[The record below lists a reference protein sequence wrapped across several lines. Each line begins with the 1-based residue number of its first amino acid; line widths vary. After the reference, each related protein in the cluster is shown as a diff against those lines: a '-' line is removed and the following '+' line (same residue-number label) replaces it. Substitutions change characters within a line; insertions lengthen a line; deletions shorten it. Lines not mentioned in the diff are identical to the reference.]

1 MSTQAIQSAGIMQ
14 TNLIGIGLISPQQ
27 KWLTINPKLCDIL
40 GYSQETLLDLDWLSI
55 IEPQSYVQHQSAIQ
69 QLWEAE
75 RQQYQADFVLL
86 SNHGFS
92 IPATLDLQIHI
103 TETGQRQLYCFV
115 QDNRTQE
122 QINQALKQSE
132 ERFRRYFEIPLVG
145 IALFSPERGWID
157 ANEKFCELMGYDDLD
172 DLQSVSWVS
181 LSHPED
187 LDHDIEYFNN
197 VVSGMVNDYNM
208 DKRFICKDN
217 SCMYAS
223 VSIRCIR
230 KLNNQIDFFFVLVQD
245 ITERKQFEMALRNS
259 EKRYRTIF
267 SCAAVA
273 IALMDKKGRY
283 VQFNST
289 WADMLGYS
297 NQEILSRCNFD
308 VTYHEDI
315 PATERYVNQL
325 INAEVDICRIEKRFV
340 SKTGQLIWG
349 DVTASVTRDEK
360 GDVEGI
366 VGIIVDITER
376 KQTEEQLI
384 RAKDAA
390 EAATRAKSEFLAN
403 MSHEIRTPMNGVVG
417 MTELLLNTSLTSKQR
432 EYAETICH
440 STDALQTLINDILD
454 FSKIEAGKLTLEPID
469 FDLENAVLEIARLL
483 SITAESKG
491 FELIVRYAPEAPR
504 YVTGDAGRIRQILTN
519 LIGNAIKFTEQGHV
533 LVDIECLTEVDDK
546 AYMNF
551 QIQDT
556 GIGIAEGKLTT
567 IFDKFTQADTSTT
580 RRFGGT
586 GLGLAISHQL
596 VKMMGGEIQVTSQ
609 ERIGSTF
616 TFQVPLPIADIPAE
630 HHALSPVPLDVLYGT
645 HVLIVDDNAINL
657 KVLTEQLETI
667 NIRCQ
672 AVDSAEKALA
682 ALHTAKRAG
691 DPFWLAILDYLMP
704 HTDGETLA
712 KLIKQDDRLQD
723 TTLMLLSSAGYQKS
737 ENAKQLYNVGFAAH
751 LIKPLPKLQLQRTL
765 ARLHAIYENQEE
777 LTYLITMEQTAS
789 LSTASSEKNM
799 RRFNADVLL
808 VEDNDVNRVVAFNM
822 LEKLGCTV
830 FTASNGV
837 EALNMLAQQSFSVIF
852 MDVQMPEMDGFE
864 ATRRIRAQEKAQHEQ
879 GLNVQSANIVAMTAS
894 AMRGDAERCLE
905 AGMND
910 YIAKPINL
918 NRIINIL
925 EIYNKK
931 TEISQQPINERVK
944 QVDILHDSQ
953 VQPIEDNNMQK
964 KILLVEDNQVNAMVA
979 SKFLD
984 TLGCHVSI
992 VENGE
997 QAVSICEKSRFDMIL
1012 MDIRMPVMD
1021 GVEATILIR
1030 EMELKMQRRTPIVAL
1045 TANTMPH
1052 DLKRYAASGIDDCI
1066 AKPVKLD
1073 TVKAALQRF
1082 LNYTPTLSRSSRFE
1096 QRKLDSSMAAMSE
1109 VETEEP
1115 APEARRGRSLPI
1127 FNIEQAKRISIG
1139 NLSIL
1144 QRIVSKYREDT
1155 PKQIAKLEQ
1164 AITENDTATAERAA
1178 HSIKGS
1184 SRSIG
1189 AMRLGQA
1196 AFQLERLTKD
1206 AELAELLPNVNLLQR
1221 EFSAL
1226 LAEWDKTDWE
1236 HIVRS

>member
-1 MSTQAIQSAGIMQ
+1 MSILATPSAVMMQ
-14 TNLIGIGLISPQQ
+14 TNLIGVGLISEQQ
-27 KWLTINPKLCDIL
+27 KWLTINTKLCDIL
-40 GYSQETLLDLDWLSI
+40 GYSHDVLSDLDWPTI
-55 IEPQSYVQHQSAIQ
+55 IEPQSYVQHQAAIQ
-69 QLWEAE
+69 QLWKAE
-75 RQQYQADFVLL
+75 KQQYKADFILL
-86 SNHGFS
+86 SKQGFS
-92 IPATLDLQIHI
+92 IPATLDLHLHI
-103 TETGQRQLYCFV
+103 TESGQYQLYCFV

-122 QINQALKQSE
+122 QLTQSLKQSE
-132 ERFRRYFEIPLVG
+132 ARFQRYFEIPLVG

-157 ANEKFCELMGYDDLD
+157 ANEKFCEMMGYDDLD
-172 DLQSVSWVS
+172 DLQSVSWVT
-181 LSHPED
+181 LSHPDD
-187 LDHDIEYFNN
+187 LEHDIEYFNN

-217 SCMYAS
+217 TWMYAS

-230 KLNNQIDFFFVLVQD
+230 KLNNQVDFFFVLVQD

-267 SCAAVA
+267 NCAAVA
-273 IALMDKKGRY
+273 IALMDKSGNY

-289 WADMLGYS
+289 WSEMLGYS
-297 NQEILSRCNFD
+297 NQEILSKCNFD
-308 VTYHEDI
+308 VTYPEDI
-315 PATERYVNQL
+315 PATKRYVSQL
-325 INAEVDICRIEKRFV
+325 INAEVDICRLEKRFV
-340 SKTGQLIWG
+340 NKSGELIWG

-360 GDVEGI
+360 GEVEGI

-384 RAKDAA
+384 RAKEAA
-390 EAATRAKSEFLAN
+390 EAATQAKSEFLAN

-417 MTELLLNTSLTSKQR
+417 MTELLLNTSLNTKQR

-454 FSKIEAGKLTLEPID
+454 FSKIEAGKLTLEPIE
-469 FDLENAVLEIARLL
+469 FDLENAILEIARLL

-504 YVTGDAGRIRQILTN
+504 YITGDAGRIRQILTN

-533 LVDIECLTEVDDK
+533 LVDVECLTEVDEI

-556 GIGIAEGKLTT
+556 GIGIAEDKLAT

-616 TFQVPLPIADIPAE
+616 TFQLPLPSATLPADYHTPP
-630 HHALSPVPLDVLYGT
+630 PVPLDILHDT
-645 HVLIVDDNAINL
+645 HVLVVDDNTINL
-657 KVLTEQLETI
+657 KVLTEQLETV

-672 AVDSAEKALA
+672 AVDSAAKAMEALYA
-682 ALHTAKRAG
+682 AERAG

-704 HTDGETLA
+704 NMDGESLA
-712 KLIKQDDRLQD
+712 KLIKQDDKLKD

-737 ENAKQLYNVGFAAH
+737 ENMQHLHNVGFAAH

-765 ARLHAIYENQEE
+765 ARLRLVYESQEE
-777 LTYLITMEQTAS
+777 LTYLITMDQMTP
-789 LSTASSEKNM
+789 LSPTTTTM
-799 RRFNADVLL
+799 RRFNLEVLL

-822 LEKLGCTV
+822 LEKLGCKV
-830 FTASNGV
+830 FTAVNGL
-837 EALNMLAQQSFSVIF
+837 EALDMLEQHISFDIIF

-864 ATRRIRAQEKAQHEQ
+864 ATRKIRAQEQLQRKHGIVARP
-879 GLNVQSANIVAMTAS
+879 ANIVAMTAS
-894 AMRGDAERCLE
+894 AMRGDAERCLN

-910 YIAKPINL
+910 YIAKPISL
-918 NRIINIL
+918 SRIINIL
-925 EIYNKK
+925 EIYSKK
-931 TEISQQPINERVK
+931 SETSQQVINKRVK
-944 QVDILHDSQ
+944 QVEILHDTQ
-953 VQPIEDNNMQK
+953 EQPIEDKNMQK
-964 KILLVEDNQVNAMVA
+964 KILLVEDNEVNAMVA
-979 SKFLD
+979 SRFLEA
-984 TLGCHVSI
+984 LGCHVSI
-992 VENGE
+992 VENGKK
-997 QAVSICEKSRFDMIL
+997 AVSICEKSRFDMIL
-1012 MDIRMPVMD
+1012 MDIRMPEMD
-1021 GVEATILIR
+1021 GVQATVLIR
-1030 EMELKMQRRTPIVAL
+1030 EMELKMQQHTPIVAL

-1066 AKPVKLD
+1066 AKPVKLE
-1073 TVKAALQRF
+1073 TVKSALQRF
-1082 LNYTPTLSRSSRFE
+1082 LNYTPTLVRSSRFE
-1096 QRKLDSSMAAMSE
+1096 QKKLDSSMEAMSE
-1109 VETEEP
+1109 AESDSISETKTVK
-1115 APEARRGRSLPI
+1115 SLPI
-1127 FNIEQAKRISIG
+1127 FNADQAKRISIG

-1144 QRIVSKYREDT
+1144 QRIVNKYREDT
-1155 PKQIAKLEQ
+1155 PKQIAKLEE
-1164 AITENDTATAERAA
+1164 AITNNDTATAERAA

-1196 AFQLERLTKD
+1196 AFQLERLAKD
-1206 AELAELLPNVNLLQR
+1206 TELTTLLPNVSQLQN
-1221 EFSAL
+1221 EFSEL
-1226 LAEWDKTDWE
+1226 LAEWDNTDWE
-1236 HIVRS
+1236 HLVEG

>member
-1 MSTQAIQSAGIMQ
+1 MQ
-14 TNLIGIGLISPQQ
+14 TKLIGIGLISAQQ
-27 KWLTINPKLCDIL
+27 KWLTINSKLCDIL
-40 GYSQETLLDLDWLSI
+40 GYSHDTLLDLDWLSI
-55 IEPQSYVQHQSAIQ
+55 IEPQSYAQHRMAIQ
-69 QLWEAE
+69 QLWNAE
-75 RQQYQADFVLL
+75 IQQYQAEFVLL
-86 SNHGFS
+86 SKQGFS
-92 IPATLDLQIHI
+92 VPATLDFHLHQS
-103 TETGQRQLYCFV
+103 ESGQHQLYCFV

-122 QINQALKQSE
+122 QLNQALKQSE
-132 ERFRRYFEIPLVG
+132 ERFQRYFEIPLVG

-157 ANEKFCELMGYDDLD
+157 ANEKFCEMMGYDDLD
-172 DLQSVSWVS
+172 DLQSVSWVT
-181 LSHPED
+181 LSHPDD
-187 LDHDIEYFNN
+187 LEHDIEYFNN

-217 SCMYAS
+217 SWMYAS

-230 KLNNQIDFFFVLVQD
+230 KLNHQVDFFFVLVQD
-245 ITERKQFEMALRNS
+245 ITERKQFEMALRTS

-267 SCAAVA
+267 NCAAVA
-273 IALMDKKGRY
+273 IALMDKEGRY
-283 VQFNST
+283 LQFNST
-289 WADMLGYS
+289 WSEMLGYN
-297 NQEILSRCNFD
+297 NQEILSKCNFD
-308 VTYHEDI
+308 VTYSDDI
-315 PATERYVNQL
+315 PATERYISQL
-325 INAEVDICRIEKRFV
+325 INAEVDICRLEKRFV

-349 DVTASVTRDEK
+349 DVTASVTRGET
-360 GDVEGI
+360 GEVEGI

-417 MTELLLNTSLTSKQR
+417 MTELLINTRLDNKQR
-432 EYAETICH
+432 EYAETISH

-469 FDLENAVLEIARLL
+469 FDLENAILEIARLL

-504 YVTGDAGRIRQILTN
+504 YITADAGRIRQILTN
-519 LIGNAIKFTEQGHV
+519 LIGNALKFTERGHV
-533 LVDIECLTEVDDK
+533 LVDIECLTKVEDT

-556 GIGIAEGKLTT
+556 GIGIAEDKLAT

-596 VKMMGGEIQVTSQ
+596 VKMMGGEIQVISQ

-616 TFQVPLPIADIPAE
+616 TFQLPLPIATMPAE
-630 HHALSPVPLDVLYGT
+630 YHTPPPVPLNILHNT
-645 HVLIVDDNAINL
+645 HVLIVDDNTINL
-657 KVLTEQLETI
+657 KVLTEQLETVH
-667 NIRCQ
+667 IRCH
-672 AVDSAEKALA
+672 AVDSAEKAMI
-682 ALHTAKRAG
+682 ALRAAKRAG
-691 DPFWLAILDYLMP
+691 DPFWLAVLDYLMP
-704 HTDGETLA
+704 NMDGETLA
-712 KLIKQDDRLQD
+712 KLIKQDVQLQD
-723 TTLMLLSSAGYQKS
+723 TTLMLLSSAGYQHS
-737 ENAKQLYNVGFAAH
+737 ENIQHLHGVGFSAH

-765 ARLHAIYENQEE
+765 ARLRLVFESKEQ
-777 LTYLITMEQTAS
+777 LTYLITMEQTPS
-789 LSTASSEKNM
+789 PSPSTPVKNM
-799 RRFNADVLL
+799 RRFDLNVLL

-822 LEKLGCTV
+822 LEKLGCKV
-830 FTASNGV
+830 STAINGL
-837 EALNMLAQQSFSVIF
+837 EALKMLDQDLFDVIF

-864 ATRRIRAQEKAQHEQ
+864 ATHKIRAQEQLQHKH
-879 GLNVQSANIVAMTAS
+879 GMIVKPANIVAMTAS
-894 AMRGDAERCLE
+894 AMRGDAERCLNS
-905 AGMND
+905 GMND

-918 NRIINIL
+918 SRIISIL
-925 EIYNKK
+925 EIYSKKSETSPPLINK
-931 TEISQQPINERVK
+931 RLK
-944 QVDILHDSQ
+944 QVEILHDTQ
-953 VQPIEDNNMQK
+953 EQLIEDNNMQK

-979 SKFLD
+979 SKFLE
-984 TLGCHVSI
+984 TLDCDVSI

-997 QAVSICEKSRFDMIL
+997 QAVSICETSQFDMIL

-1021 GVEATILIR
+1021 GVQATILIR
-1030 EMELKMQRRTPIVAL
+1030 EMELKTRQRTPIVAL

-1066 AKPVKLD
+1066 AKPVKLE
-1073 TVKAALQRF
+1073 TVKSALQRF
-1082 LNYTPTLSRSSRFE
+1082 LNYTPTLVRSSRLE
-1096 QRKLDSSMAAMSE
+1096 QRKLDSSMEAMSE
-1109 VETEEP
+1109 VESDVIIGNK
-1115 APEARRGRSLPI
+1115 AARSLPI
-1127 FNIEQAKRISIG
+1127 FNADQAKRISIG

-1144 QRIVSKYREDT
+1144 QRIVNKYREDT

-1164 AITENDTATAERAA
+1164 AIGNNDTATVERAA

-1206 AELAELLPNVNLLQR
+1206 TELTDLLPNVSQLQN

-1236 HIVRS
+1236 HIVEG

>member
-1 MSTQAIQSAGIMQ
+1 MSTLATQSAVVMQ
-14 TNLIGIGLISPQQ
+14 TNLIGIGLISAQQ
-27 KWLTINPKLCDIL
+27 KWLTINSKLCDIL
-40 GYSQETLLDLDWLSI
+40 GYSHDALLDLDWLSI
-55 IEPQSYVQHQSAIQ
+55 IEPQSYAQHQTAIQ
-69 QLWEAE
+69 RLWNAE
-75 RQQYQADFVLL
+75 EQQYQAEFILL
-86 SNHGFS
+86 SKQGFS
-92 IPATLDLQIHI
+92 IPATLDLQLSIA
-103 TETGQRQLYCFV
+103 ESGQHQLYCFV

-122 QINQALKQSE
+122 QVNQALKQSE
-132 ERFRRYFEIPLVG
+132 ERFLRYFEIPLVG

-157 ANEKFCELMGYDDLD
+157 ANEKFCEMMGYDDLD
-172 DLQSVSWVS
+172 DLQSVSWVT
-181 LSHPED
+181 LSHPDD
-187 LDHDIEYFNN
+187 LEHDIEYFNN

-208 DKRFICKDN
+208 DKRFICKDL
-217 SCMYAS
+217 SWMYAS

-230 KLNNQIDFFFVLVQD
+230 KLNHQVDFFFVLVQD

-267 SCAAVA
+267 NCAAVA
-273 IALMDKKGRY
+273 IALMDKTGRY

-289 WADMLGYS
+289 WAEMLGYN
-297 NQEILSRCNFD
+297 NQEILNKCNFD
-308 VTYHEDI
+308 VTHPDDI
-315 PATERYVNQL
+315 PATEQYINQL
-325 INAEVDICRIEKRFV
+325 INAEMDICRLEKRFI

-349 DVTASVTRDEK
+349 DVTASVTRNEK
-360 GDVEGI
+360 GEVEGI

-384 RAKDAA
+384 RAKEAA

-417 MTELLLNTSLTSKQR
+417 MTELLLNTNLNRKQR

-469 FDLENAVLEIARLL
+469 FDLENAILEIARLL

-504 YVTGDAGRIRQILTN
+504 YITGDAGRIRQILTN
-519 LIGNAIKFTEQGHV
+519 LIGNAIKFTERGHV
-533 LVDIECLTEVDDK
+533 LVDIECLTEVENT
-546 AYMNF
+546 ACMNF
-551 QIQDT
+551 RIQDT
-556 GIGIAEGKLTT
+556 GIGIAEDKLAT
-567 IFDKFTQADTSTT
+567 IFDKFTQADSSTT

-596 VKMMGGEIQVTSQ
+596 VKMMGGEIQVISQ

-616 TFQVPLPIADIPAE
+616 VFQLPLPIAIIPPE
-630 HHALSPVPLDVLYGT
+630 YHTPSPVPLEILHNTY
-645 HVLIVDDNAINL
+645 VLIVDDNTINL
-657 KVLTEQLETI
+657 KVLTEQLETV

-672 AVDSAEKALA
+672 AVDSAQKALVALRA
-682 ALHTAKRAG
+682 AKQAG

-704 HTDGETLA
+704 NMNGESLA
-712 KLIKQDDRLQD
+712 KLIKQDAQLQD
-723 TTLMLLSSAGYQKS
+723 TTLILLSSAGYQQS
-737 ENAKQLYNVGFAAH
+737 ENLQHLYDVGFSAH
-751 LIKPLPKLQLQRTL
+751 LIKPLPQLQLQRTL
-765 ARLHAIYENQEE
+765 ARLRLVFESKEK
-777 LTYLITMEQTAS
+777 LGYLITMEQTTS
-789 LSTASSEKNM
+789 LPTVTPEKLM
-799 RRFNADVLL
+799 RRFNLDVLL

-822 LEKLGCTV
+822 LEKLGCKV
-830 FTASNGV
+830 STAINGI
-837 EALNMLAQQSFSVIF
+837 EALKMLDQGLFDVIF

-864 ATRRIRAQEKAQHEQ
+864 ATRKIRSQEKIQHQQ
-879 GLNVQSANIVAMTAS
+879 GIKVKTANIVAMTAS
-894 AMRGDAERCLE
+894 AMRGDAERCLNS
-905 AGMND
+905 GMND

-918 NRIINIL
+918 SRIVSIL

-931 TEISQQPINERVK
+931 SEISAPPMSKRVK
-944 QVDILHDSQ
+944 QVEILHNTQ
-953 VQPIEDNNMQK
+953 ELFLEDKNMQK

-979 SKFLD
+979 SKFLE
-984 TLGCHVSI
+984 TLDCNVSI

-997 QAVSICEKSRFDMIL
+997 QAVSICEQSQFDMIL

-1021 GVEATILIR
+1021 GVQATILIR
-1030 EMELKMQRRTPIVAL
+1030 EMELNNQHHTPIIAL

-1066 AKPVKLD
+1066 AKPVKLE
-1073 TVKAALQRF
+1073 TVKSALQRF
-1082 LNYTPTLSRSSRFE
+1082 LNYTPTLVRRSKFE
-1096 QRKLDSSMAAMSE
+1096 QRKLDSSMEAMSE
-1109 VETEEP
+1109 VESDVVIKSKS
-1115 APEARRGRSLPI
+1115 AKILPI
-1127 FNIEQAKRISIG
+1127 FNTDQAKRISIG

-1144 QRIVSKYREDT
+1144 HRIVDKYREDT

-1164 AITENDTATAERAA
+1164 AINNNDTETVERAA

-1206 AELAELLPNVNLLQR
+1206 TELTDLLSNVGLLQN

-1226 LAEWDKTDWE
+1226 LAEWERTDWE
-1236 HIVRS
+1236 HIVEG

>member
-1 MSTQAIQSAGIMQ
+1 MTTQSAVIMQ
-14 TNLIGIGLISPQQ
+14 TNLIGIGLISAQQ
-27 KWLTINPKLCDIL
+27 KWLAMNTKLCDIL
-40 GYSQETLLDLDWLSI
+40 GYSHDALLDVEWLTML
-55 IEPQSYVQHQSAIQ
+55 EPQNYIQHQSAIQ
-69 QLWEAE
+69 QLWNGE
-75 RQQYQADFVLL
+75 RQQYQAEFILL
-86 SNHGFS
+86 SKQGFS
-92 IPATLDLQIHI
+92 ISATLDLHLHR
-103 TETGQRQLYCFV
+103 TESGQHQLYCFV
-115 QDNRTQE
+115 QDNRHHE
-122 QINQALKQSE
+122 QLSLTLKQSE

-157 ANEKFCELMGYDDLD
+157 ANEKFCEMMGYDDLD
-172 DLQSVSWVS
+172 DLQSVSWVT
-181 LSHPED
+181 LSHPDD
-187 LDHDIEYFNN
+187 LEHDIEYFNN

-217 SCMYAS
+217 SWMYAS

-230 KLNNQIDFFFVLVQD
+230 KLNNQVDFFFVLVQD

-267 SCAAVA
+267 NCAAVA
-273 IALMDKKGRY
+273 IALMNKDGRY
-283 VQFNST
+283 IQFNST
-289 WADMLGYS
+289 WAEMLGYT
-297 NQEILSRCNFD
+297 NQEIMNRCNFD
-308 VTYHEDI
+308 VTHPDDI
-315 PATERYVNQL
+315 PLTEKYINQL
-325 INAEVDICRIEKRFV
+325 TNAEVDICRLEKRFI
-340 SKTGQLIWG
+340 SKSGELIWG
-349 DVTASVTRDEK
+349 DVTASVTRDDK
-360 GDVEGI
+360 GNVEGI

-384 RAKDAA
+384 RAKEAA

-417 MTELLLNTSLTSKQR
+417 MTELLLNTNLNTKQR

-454 FSKIEAGKLTLEPID
+454 FSKIEAGKLTLEPIE

-491 FELIVRYAPEAPR
+491 FELIVRYAPDAPR
-504 YVTGDAGRIRQILTN
+504 YVQGDAGRIRQILTN
-519 LIGNAIKFTEQGHV
+519 LVGNAIKFTEQGHV
-533 LVDIECLTEVDDK
+533 LVDIECLTEVNNT

-556 GIGIAEGKLTT
+556 GIGIAEDKLETV
-567 IFDKFTQADTSTT
+567 FDKFTQADTSTT

-609 ERIGSTF
+609 EHIGSTF
-616 TFQVPLPIADIPAE
+616 TFQLPLPIATVPPEQHNLPA
-630 HHALSPVPLDVLYGT
+630 VPIHILHQT
-645 HVLIVDDNAINL
+645 HVLIVDDNQINL
-657 KVLTEQLETI
+657 KVLTEQLETV

-682 ALHTAKRAG
+682 AMKAAKRAG

-704 HTDGETLA
+704 NTDGETLA
-712 KLIKQDDRLQD
+712 KLIKQDVQLQD
-723 TTLMLLSSAGYQKS
+723 TTLMLLSSAGYQQS
-737 ENAKQLYNVGFAAH
+737 ENIQHLQKIGFSAH

-765 ARLHAIYENQEE
+765 ARLRSIYENHET
-777 LTYLITMEQTAS
+777 LNYLITMEQTAV
-789 LSTASSEKNM
+789 LPTPTKTM
-799 RRFNADVLL
+799 CHFKLDVLL
-808 VEDNDVNRVVAFNM
+808 VEDNDVNRIVAFNM
-822 LEKLGCTV
+822 LEKLGCKV
-830 FTASNGV
+830 FTAINGI
-837 EALNMLAQQSFSVIF
+837 EALSMLGQHSFDVIF

-864 ATRRIRAQEKAQHEQ
+864 ATRKIRAQEQFKREQ
-879 GLNVQSANIVAMTAS
+879 GITVKSANIVAMTAS
-894 AMRGDAERCLE
+894 AMRGDAQRCLN
-905 AGMND
+905 AGMDD

-918 NRIINIL
+918 NRIISIL

-931 TEISQQPINERVK
+931 SETSQQAINKTVK
-944 QVDILHDSQ
+944 EVDILHDTQ
-953 VQPIEDNNMQK
+953 AQPIEDINMQK

-979 SKFLD
+979 SKFLEA
-984 TLGCHVSI
+984 LGCHVSI

-1021 GVEATILIR
+1021 GVQATILIR
-1030 EMELKMQRRTPIVAL
+1030 QMEQKMQQRTPIVAL

-1066 AKPVKLD
+1066 AKPVKLE
-1073 TVKAALQRF
+1073 TVKMALQRF
-1082 LNYTPTLSRSSRFE
+1082 LNYMPPTMRNNRTE
-1096 QRKLDSSMAAMSE
+1096 QRKLNAAMCESDTSSE
-1109 VETEEP
+1109 QKIAKT
-1115 APEARRGRSLPI
+1115 LPV
-1127 FNIEQAKRISIG
+1127 FSVDQAKRISIG

-1144 QRIVSKYREDT
+1144 QRIVNKYREDT

-1164 AITENDTATAERAA
+1164 AINNNDTATAERAA

-1196 AFQLERLTKD
+1196 AFQLERQAKDTELTN
-1206 AELAELLPNVNLLQR
+1206 LLPNVGQLQN

-1226 LAEWDKTDWE
+1226 LAEWDKIDWE
-1236 HIVRS
+1236 RVVQG